1 MFYAHFY
8 NLLCPLAHQK
18 TNRQY
23 HYSLTGKYFL
33 WGGGWVFNT
42 NGNTEWAAKMEI
54 VHSKS
59 SLESPQKNV
68 IFHGFRLVDGL
79 FKIFETNTN
88 VSQDKVHL
96 LLRQVILLSPRHFY
110 FDDQTW
116 NSHFPKAPPKKTA
129 NLNGMW
135 MCLVLY

>member
-1 MFYAHFY
+1 
-8 NLLCPLAHQK
+8 
-18 TNRQY
+18 
-23 HYSLTGKYFL
+23 
-33 WGGGWVFNT
+33 
-42 NGNTEWAAKMEI
+42 MEI

-68 IFHGFRLVDGL
+68 IFHGFWLVDGL

-116 NSHFPKAPPKKTA
+116 NSHFPTAPPKKTA
-129 NLNGMW
+129 NLNGM
-135 MCLVLY
+135 